1 LIFYLFTKTNWD
13 EPPRIRHQLAYLLI
27 KNNHE
32 VFFFQKP
39 KQNFSTKPKT
49 NSLNEITLIRY
60 SELLH
65 HQLRPGRYT
74 QIVNGSFC
82 KKNIRK
88 AIKYLPLPNV
98 IINFNYDYYF
108 LREIFPQIT
117 IITLLN
123 DDFVGSAK
131 PWMKKES
138 NRVLLKTIEMS
149 DKTITVSNY
158 IKDYLYPEKNISLF
172 LPWSETGYHKPLEK
186 KERKTILYFGYIN
199 SKRIDLPLLE
209 KIVNCTD
216 YNFIIIGSLE
226 EKPSNILKSIFNN
239 KRVKFLGPMN
249 IESINFEEIFCSIV
263 PYNILQAHVKAI
275 TLNNRTFQLL
285 SRGIPLVILKLPY
298 LLNID
303 KEIVWQADT
312 TNNFID
318 GIQYFQRNFYK
329 VQRPIEKFV
338 NANNLKIRTEELMR
352 FIEIAKTNRQ
362 II

>member
-13 EPPRIRHQLAYLLI
+13 EPPRIRHQLAHLLI

-39 KQNFSTKPKT
+39 KQNFSTKTKAK
-49 NSLNEITLIRY
+49 SLKGITLLRY
-60 SELLH
+60 SEFLH
-65 HQLRPGRYT
+65 HQLRPGKYT
-74 QIVNGSFC
+74 QIVNGLFC

-88 AIKYLPLPNV
+88 AIKDLPLPDV

-117 IITLLN
+117 IVTLLN

-131 PWMKKES
+131 QWMKKES

-158 IKDYLYPEKNISLF
+158 IKDYLYPKKNISLF

-209 KIVNCTD
+209 KIINCTD
-216 YNFIIIGSLE
+216 YNFNIIGYLE
-226 EKPSNILKSIFNN
+226 EKPSKILKSIFNN

-263 PYNILQAHVKAI
+263 PYNILHPHAKTI

-285 SRGIPLVILKLPY
+285 SRGIPQVIIKLPY

-329 VQRPIEKFV
+329 VQKPIEKFV
-338 NANNLKIRTEELMR
+338 NANDLKTRTEELMR
-352 FIEIAKTNRQ
+352 FIEISKTNRQ
-362 II
+362 KI